1 MNETPRANRPHIA
14 LFGCTNSGKS
24 SLINA
29 LTNQELALVSD
40 VKGTTTDPVFKSMEI
55 LPLGP
60 VVLID
65 TAGLDDQSELGQIR
79 IKRSLEI
86 LDKTD
91 IVVLVVD
98 AQIGLT
104 ALEEQFLS
112 KVKEKKRPFL
122 ILFNKCD
129 LIKDHTID
137 CPYPYILVSAKTRF
151 NVDAVL
157 SALGKMRP
165 ESDQKF
171 KLVGDLVSAG
181 DIVILVTPIDKAAP
195 MGRLILPQQQV
206 IRDLLESDVIT
217 MIVKEHELKDAIDS
231 LNRKPK
237 MVITDSQVFLK
248 AAADTPRDILL
259 TSFSILFAR
268 YKGDL
273 EPFINGAQALD
284 RLKSGDKILVL
295 EGCTHHKSCD
305 DIGTVKLPRWI
316 RQYSGKELS
325 FKSFSGHGFPSDIS
339 EYALILMCG
348 SCMLTRQEVELR
360 LTLAS
365 SSDIPIINYGMA
377 IAHVQGILYRS
388 LQCFPGIQSLLD
400 KS

>member
-1 MNETPRANRPHIA
+1 MNDTPRANRPHIA
-14 LFGCTNSGKS
+14 LFGRTNAGKS
-24 SLINA
+24 SVINA
-29 LTNQELALVSD
+29 LTNQNLALVSD

-65 TAGLDDQSELGQIR
+65 TAGLDDSSELGQLR

-98 AQIGLT
+98 VLAGLT
-104 ALEEQFLS
+104 EIEETFIE
-112 KVKEKKRPFL
+112 KVKIRKLPFL
-122 ILFNKCD
+122 ILFNKSD
-129 LIKDHTID
+129 LTENRTIN
-137 CPYPYILVSAKTRF
+137 CPYPHLLISAQSQS
-151 NVDAVL
+151 NIDAVL
-157 SALGKMRP
+157 IQLGKMRP
-165 ESDQKF
+165 ENEFKF
-171 KLVGDLVSAG
+171 RLIGDLVNPG

-195 MGRLILPQQQV
+195 KGRLILPQQQV

-217 MIVKEHELKDAIDS
+217 LIVKEHELKEAIES
-231 LNRKPK
+231 LSRKPK

-248 AAADTPRDILL
+248 VAADTPKEILL

-273 EPFINGAQALD
+273 EPNIKGAKALD
-284 RLKSGDKILVL
+284 RLQNGDKILVL

-305 DIGTVKLPRWI
+305 DIGMVKLPRWI

-325 FKSFSGHGFPSDIS
+325 FESFSGHGFPENIS
-339 EYALILMCG
+339 GYALILMCG
-348 SCMLTRQEVELR
+348 SCMLTRHEVEHR
-360 LTLAS
+360 LKLINQLGT
-365 SSDIPIINYGMA
+365 PIVNYGMA
-377 IAHVQGILYRS
+377 IAHVQGILHRA
-388 LQCFPGIQSLLD
+388 LQCFPSIQSLLD
-400 KS
+400 E